1 MMIYNPGDVVD
12 VPFPFIDTPGKKL
25 RPAMVLSGLRFQQIS
40 GAIVLMMV
48 TSAERS
54 HWETDIE
61 LDDWQSAG
69 LRKASIL
76 RWKIFTLDE
85 QLIVSRR
92 GVLSENDQQKVCDS
106 IKVILS
112 HWNMHRD

>member
-1 MMIYNPGDVVD
+1 M
-12 VPFPFIDTPGKKL
+12 FHSH
-25 RPAMVLSGLRFQQIS
+25 LSIRLTRSCALLWFCRGSGSARTS

-61 LDDWQSAG
+61 LDDWQRAG
-69 LRKASIL
+69 LRKSSIL

-92 GVLSENDQQKVCDS
+92 GYPD
-106 IKVILS
+106 
-112 HWNMHRD
+112 

>member
-1 MMIYNPGDVVD
+1 MTICKPGDVVD
-12 VPFPFIDTPGKKL
+12 VPFPFIDTADKKL
-25 RPAMVLSGLRFQQIS
+25 RPALVLSEPRFNQTT

-61 LDDWQSAG
+61 LDDWQIAG

-76 RWKIFTLDE
+76 RWKIFTIDE
-85 QLIVSRR
+85 QLVVARR
-92 GVLSENDQQKVCDS
+92 GALSDKDQQKVRDS
-106 IKVILS
+106 IKINLF
-112 HWNMHRD
+112 HWMTT